1 MVALAGSRVFW
12 TYFGGPF
19 KSLNLRRSCQDPL
32 KGRDFFLLRNWRATM
47 PKVARI
53 SPSVSRTSSSS
64 NSDSAQFISVALF
77 SGIGLLISL
86 VAVLA
91 GIKGYW
97 F

>member
-1 MVALAGSRVFW
+1 
-12 TYFGGPF
+12 
-19 KSLNLRRSCQDPL
+19 
-32 KGRDFFLLRNWRATM
+32 M

-53 SPSVSRTSSSS
+53 SPPVSRTSSST
-64 NSDSAQFISVALF
+64 NSDGAQFISIALF

-86 VAVLA
+86 VTVLA